1 MRTQWV
7 IKLCKLLFLTLK
19 GRKISARN
27 FHRAGEVG
35 NFGMRI
41 DQLLSLATGD
51 ISHPP
56 RRLKSKLDAKACEAI
71 GAIASGFY

>member
-1 MRTQWV
+1 MGDQTLQV
-7 IKLCKLLFLTLK
+7 IVFDFEREKNP
-19 GRKISARN
+19 ARN

-56 RRLKSKLDAKACEAI
+56 RRAKSKLDAKACEAI
-71 GAIASGFY
+71 GAIASRLY